1 MAITP
6 DEARTIANAFLDAA
20 KVVDKYQRDNCG
32 KISHEEYESLNKSF
46 NTLVTVSAKATTEAV
61 GLAIDAMADPL
72 TEIKN
77 VIDNAKDQIKKAETI
92 GMVIR
97 FVAGLADLG
106 AGIMAKDPNAIVT
119 SITNLNALITG

>member
-1 MAITP
+1 
-6 DEARTIANAFLDAA
+6 
-20 KVVDKYQRDNCG
+20 
-32 KISHEEYESLNKSF
+32 
-46 NTLVTVSAKATTEAV
+46 
-61 GLAIDAMADPL
+61 
-72 TEIKN
+72 